1 MAPMCILIFSV
12 LDRMACS
19 PNTCKVQVD
28 GIASPQTR
36 KTSLRALRSLSAV
49 VKARNAVGIYEEED
63 FKHIAASK
71 S

>member
-1 MAPMCILIFSV
+1 MQPQHMYKL
-12 LDRMACS
+12 
-19 PNTCKVQVD
+19 QVD

-36 KTSLRALRSLSAV
+36 KTSLRALRSLAAA

-63 FKHIAASK
+63 FKHIAALK